1 MVRRIVTGN
10 REDGKSYFVS
20 AAPTMPALDMGGG
33 QITDLWV
40 DEQDRA
46 ASDNDY
52 DPVASSY
59 FSLVAPPGGSVVRYV
74 TLMPGDRIDM
84 PSEAELEEN
93 RKHFDTGGVMER
105 EDPSM
110 HTTPTIDYGIVLD
123 GEVVLELDEGET
135 LMKAGDIVVQRKTRH
150 AWRNRSGK
158 PVTTAFVLISSE
170 AYQ

>member
-1 MVRRIVTGN
+1 MARRIVTGN
-10 REDGKSYFVS
+10 RPDGKSYFVS
-20 AAPTMPALDMGGG
+20 DGPTPHQVDIGRAVMDD
-33 QITDLWV
+33 IWV
-40 DEQDRA
+40 DEPGRP
-46 ASDNDY
+46 ASDNEY
-52 DPVASSY
+52 DPVASGY
-59 FSLVAPPGGSVVRYV
+59 FSLVAPAGGSVVRYV